1 MAQVK
6 TCPYCEQTYGITYF
20 PIFKSS
26 TGTMQRRDVCYYCLQ
41 DGYAYETTP
50 KHGVWDLQY
59 WTVNVPEKLGFKSII
74 PSGGL

>member
-26 TGTMQRRDVCYYCLQ
+26 TGTRQRRDVCYYCLQ
-41 DGYAYETTP
+41 DGYGQETTP
-50 KHGVWDLQY
+50 KHDVWDLQY
-59 WTVNVPEKLGFKSII
+59 WTVNAPEKLGFKSIV